1 MHFIQHHVLQFLVI
15 DRAKIDVRFQRLPG
29 WIKKKT
35 QHSQL
40 AHIYLKRDK
49 RAMDKRNLKQCRN
62 HESLK
67 NVFGLP
73 GLKILQRTALNRRA
87 VHCQHHVLLHQ
98 GTSKEQAPRLLPHA
112 ALPAA
117 GGGLLSSRAPST
129 TLGHGLGAQTSR
141 VKGPFRTALKML
153 SFASTQEHVEAAQRC
168 SLFLRGGIIG
178 EDFCL

>member
-1 MHFIQHHVLQFLVI
+1 MYASKGSLDGL
-15 DRAKIDVRFQRLPG
+15 R
-29 WIKKKT
+29 KKT

-49 RAMDKRNLKQCRN
+49 RAMDKRNLKQSRN

-73 GLKILQRTALNRRA
+73 GLKILQRTPLNRRA

-117 GGGLLSSRAPST
+117 GGGP
-129 TLGHGLGAQTSR
+129 AQQPCPQHNTW
-141 VKGPFRTALKML
+141 A
-153 SFASTQEHVEAAQRC
+153 
-168 SLFLRGGIIG
+168 
-178 EDFCL
+178 